1 MITIQKSQL
10 SVMNIQY
17 RYFSLDKFLDDAVG
31 NGVSNIELWGAM
43 PFFNIEDMTYQEVKE
58 VRHQIESRGLKLVCL
73 TPEQCVYPVN
83 LAAPSEAARRRSL
96 KFFEDNIRAASE
108 LGTDNYRI
116 WIF

>member
-43 PFFNIEDMTYQEVKE
+43 PFFNI
-58 VRHQIESRGLKLVCL
+58 
-73 TPEQCVYPVN
+73 
-83 LAAPSEAARRRSL
+83 
-96 KFFEDNIRAASE
+96 
-108 LGTDNYRI
+108 
-116 WIF
+116 

>member
-43 PFFNIEDMTYQEVKE
+43 PFFNIEDMTYQEVQE
-58 VRHQIESRGLKLVCL
+58 ERHQIESRGVPYSGTVCISCESRS
-73 TPEQCVYPVN
+73 TIRGCKKKK
-83 LAAPSEAARRRSL
+83 SEIL
-96 KFFEDNIRAASE
+96 
-108 LGTDNYRI
+108 
-116 WIF
+116 

>member
-1 MITIQKSQL
+1 
-10 SVMNIQY
+10 MNIQY

-73 TPEQCVYPVN
+73 TPEQCVSCESRSTIRGCKKKK
-83 LAAPSEAARRRSL
+83 SEIL
-96 KFFEDNIRAASE
+96 
-108 LGTDNYRI
+108 
-116 WIF
+116 